1 MRLEGRIWKD
11 GKHWLVEVPALNA
24 MTQGSTKR
32 DGYRMLKDLVE
43 TMVDVVGFE
52 ARVYPKSEDRL
63 ELGSNDVRLLVAL
76 LLRRQREKRGITLA
90 EAARRLD
97 QKSRNAYARY
107 EQGRAVP
114 TVEKLEE
121 LLKAIAP
128 DEDFVWRM
136 AS

>member
-1 MRLEGRIWKD
+1 
-11 GKHWLVEVPALNA
+11 
-24 MTQGSTKR
+24 MTQGKTR
-32 DGYRMLKDLVE
+32 REAHMMLEDLVE
-43 TMVDVVGFE
+43 TMVDSPGFK
-52 ARVYPKSEDRL
+52 ARVYPQSDDRL
-63 ELGSNDVRLLVAL
+63 ELGSNNVKLLVAL

-107 EQGRAVP
+107 EQGQAAP

-121 LLKAIAP
+121 LLTAIAP